1 MFNLNRHIAAF
12 LVSGSMAASLIAQS
26 ADQPSKDNQN
36 QDSKENQTT
45 KDEIKAAKTLFL
57 VVRAGQLAD
66 GSTLTMKELERIF
79 TNSLKETKFKYE
91 KIGVR
96 NLSPTVFNDLNRIMN
111 DGSGNVWR
119 TELDEGLVV
128 TQGMVDDRN
137 LLLIRLPKPTMQVKS
152 VKISTGSDN
161 SIKEYT
167 NTSENE
173 NRRVVRIATDTY
185 AMPWELNTVIND
197 IEIELTNEGKK
208 LPKPIKKDLKGLA
221 NTQYYAVF
229 IKNYEG
235 NLNSLY
241 KYIQNEEKQ
250 GNPITIAEGIQEYT
264 VQLAAMGQE
273 SGTSEGTINDR
284 NIWESRLPRLS
295 RGKPSRVWSLFPL
308 TKEQA
313 DAEIKKYEGKDPE
326 EIVKEI
332 EKSKKMTAEKL
343 ATVGPATEP
352 QWLEMTPDN
361 LGDFKRDIQLEGLD
375 QLIEKYKDGFHRLKV
390 YELEVK
396 DANRKEAIRVKG
408 KMIEN
413 EKVASLP
420 GLIGQKV
427 KAADKT
433 GEKK

>member
-1 MFNLNRHIAAF
+1 MVNWNHYFAGF
-12 LVSGSMAASLIAQS
+12 LISGSMLTSSFGQEANNNKKEPAPQNKPVP
-26 ADQPSKDNQN
+26 PSSPD
-36 QDSKENQTT
+36 D
-45 KDEIKAAKTLFL
+45 IKTAKTLFL
-57 VVRAGQLAD
+57 VVRVGQLAD
-66 GSTLTMKELERIF
+66 GTTLTGKELERIF
-79 TNSLKETKFKYE
+79 TNSLKETGFKHE

-96 NLSPTVFNDLNRIMN
+96 SLSPSVFNDLNRIMN
-111 DGSGNVWR
+111 DGSSNVWR
-119 TELDEGLVV
+119 TELDKGVV
-128 TQGMVDDRN
+128 ITQGMVDDRN

-152 VKISTGSDN
+152 VDISTEPASVGGLF
-161 SIKEYT
+161 T
-167 NTSENE
+167 NESKDEK
-173 NRRVVRIATDTY
+173 RRVVRIASDAY
-185 AMPWELNTVIND
+185 AIPWELNTVINNMKINLLD
-197 IEIELTNEGKK
+197 EGKP
-208 LPKPIKKDLKGLA
+208 LPEIKKDLKGLA
-221 NTQYYAVF
+221 NTQYYAVS
-229 IKNYEG
+229 IKNFDG
-235 NLNSLY
+235 NLNELY
-241 KYIQNEEKQ
+241 KYVQDESKQ
-250 GNPITIAEGIQEYT
+250 GNPIKIAEGIQEYT

-273 SGTSEGTINDR
+273 SDDNPGRINDR

-295 RGKPSRVWSLFPL
+295 KGKPSRVWTLFPL

-313 DAEIKKYEGKDPE
+313 EAELKKYEEKDPE

-332 EKSKKMTAEKL
+332 EKSGKLMTADKM
-343 ATVGPATEP
+343 AAVGPATEP

-427 KAADKT
+427 KAGVQT

>member
-1 MFNLNRHIAAF
+1 MFNWNQYFAAIMISGAM
-12 LVSGSMAASLIAQS
+12 LVPGFGQDTNNNKKEASGQNKPASS
-26 ADQPSKDNQN
+26 TED
-36 QDSKENQTT
+36 
-45 KDEIKAAKTLFL
+45 IKTAKTLFL
-57 VVRAGQLAD
+57 VVRVGQLAD
-66 GSTLTMKELERIF
+66 GTTLTGKELERIF
-79 TNSLKETKFKYE
+79 TNSLKETGFKHE

-96 NLSPTVFNDLNRIMN
+96 SLSPSVFNDLNRIMN
-111 DGSGNVWR
+111 DGSSNVWR
-119 TELDEGLVV
+119 TELDKGVVV

-152 VKISTGSDN
+152 LDISTEPPTVGGQFTNDS
-161 SIKEYT
+161 KE
-167 NTSENE
+167 EK
-173 NRRVVRIATDTY
+173 RRVVRIASDAY
-185 AMPWELNTVIND
+185 AIPWELNTVIND
-197 IEIELTNEGKK
+197 IKINLMDEGKP
-208 LPKPIKKDLKGLA
+208 LPEIKKDLKGLA
-221 NTQYYAVF
+221 NTQYYSVS
-229 IKNYEG
+229 IKNFDG
-235 NLNSLY
+235 NLNELY
-241 KYIQNEEKQ
+241 KYVQDENKQ
-250 GNPITIAEGIQEYT
+250 GNPIKIAEGIQEYT

-273 SGTSEGTINDR
+273 SDENIGGINDR

-295 RGKPSRVWSLFPL
+295 RGKPSRVWSLFTL

-313 DAEIKKYEGKDPE
+313 DAELKKYEGKDPE

-332 EKSKKMTAEKL
+332 EKSGKLMTAEKL

-396 DANRKEAIRVKG
+396 DAHRKEAIRVKG